1 MTVIKTIIVDD
12 ESHARRYLND
22 LLSSDKEVDVLN
34 ALKNGREAID
44 FLSNNE
50 VDLVFLD
57 IHMPG
62 VNGLEVMKQLP
73 DSRKPLVIFTT
84 AYDQYAITAFEADA
98 LDYLLKPFDIQRLN
112 KSPIKIKKQ
121 LRLQEKSRLHE
132 KIYQVYEDF
141 HDAKSPFI
149 TEFILKEKGFE
160 KRIKCKEI
168 LWIASNSV
176 YVELNTA
183 TQKHLYRITLNELEM
198 QLPERFM
205 RIHRSL
211 IVNTDQIQRTKYL
224 GNNTYQFYM
233 QNDAILVSSRSYK
246 SKIMSGLS

>member
-12 ESHARRYLND
+12 EPHARRYLND

-62 VNGLEVMKQLP
+62 VNGLEVMKQLT

-121 LRLQEKSRLHE
+121 LRLQEKSR
-132 KIYQVYEDF
+132 
-141 HDAKSPFI
+141 
-149 TEFILKEKGFE
+149 
-160 KRIKCKEI
+160 
-168 LWIASNSV
+168 
-176 YVELNTA
+176 
-183 TQKHLYRITLNELEM
+183 
-198 QLPERFM
+198 
-205 RIHRSL
+205 
-211 IVNTDQIQRTKYL
+211 
-224 GNNTYQFYM
+224 
-233 QNDAILVSSRSYK
+233 
-246 SKIMSGLS
+246 